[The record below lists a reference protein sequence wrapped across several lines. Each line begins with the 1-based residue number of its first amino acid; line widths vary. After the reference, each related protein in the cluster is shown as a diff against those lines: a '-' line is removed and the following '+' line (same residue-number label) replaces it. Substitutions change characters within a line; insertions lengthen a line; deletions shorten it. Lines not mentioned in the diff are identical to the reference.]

1 MKRGEIYYAD
11 LNPTVGSETTKRRP
25 VLLVSNDANNR
36 AGSTVG
42 ITVTVLPLTS
52 NVSRIY
58 PFEVL
63 IQPQDSGLPKPS
75 KIQAQQIRTIS
86 TQRLEAAMA
95 GCLNEET
102 MALVNAALKLHLALG

>member
-11 LNPTVGSETTKRRP
+11 LNPTVGSETAKRRP

-36 AGSTVG
+36 AAS
-42 ITVTVLPLTS
+42 TVTVLPITS

-86 TQRLEAAMA
+86 TQRLDTTVA
-95 GCLNEET
+95 GRLSKEI
-102 MALVNAALKLHLALG
+102 MALVDAALKLHLALD

>member
-11 LNPTVGSETTKRRP
+11 LNPTVGSETAKRRP

-36 AGSTVG
+36 AAS
-42 ITVTVLPLTS
+42 TVTVLPITS
-52 NVSRIY
+52 NVSRVY
-58 PFEVL
+58 PFEVP

-86 TQRLEAAMA
+86 TQRLEEAMA

-102 MALVNAALKLHLALG
+102 MALVDAALKLHLALG